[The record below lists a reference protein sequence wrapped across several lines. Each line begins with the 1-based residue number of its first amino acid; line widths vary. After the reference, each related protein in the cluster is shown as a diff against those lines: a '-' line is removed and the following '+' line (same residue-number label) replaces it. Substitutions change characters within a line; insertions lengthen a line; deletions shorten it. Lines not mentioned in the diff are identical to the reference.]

1 MKSCL
6 PPVFASL
13 LLISAVSAQE
23 GKKYA
28 KLLDYENVT
37 IRKVEPDGI
46 RIFHSGGIAKI
57 PLEELPAE
65 IAVDLGL
72 NQEDAELH
80 RGNVAVARQEAAVRA
95 QENAYLKDI
104 EGTLSGRVFHVEAGK
119 GLLLHGVRFDD
130 GKKKQIKVPYQVR
143 TGGPTGLYPDRPV
156 TYETRHRLEWVPDAL
171 VFDTVRVE
179 CDTRRYVDGS
189 RFKAKAYLMG
199 KYSYQDTDRGE
210 HTVARF
216 STDPDQVLI
225 AAGLRQPPEVPES
238 IPAGRVAGTG
248 TGFFIT
254 ANGHLL
260 TNHHVVEGHSK
271 IEVRVADRYLPAKV
285 LKYDAT
291 NDIALLHVEAAS
303 PHWLSLGDHGDV
315 GLAKEVFTVGF
326 PQVTMQGTAAK
337 FTEGSVS
344 SLSGLGDDI
353 RFFQVSVPVQPGNS
367 GGPLVDSSGKVVGIV
382 TARLRDGVGEE
393 GLRINQN
400 VNYALKIGH
409 AKKMLG
415 SAFVPPHPKETP
427 GGREAL
433 VKSVADAVAL
443 IRAE

>member
-1 MKSCL
+1 MCL
-6 PPVFASL
+6 PPIFAGL
-13 LLISAVSAQE
+13 LLVSAALAQE
-23 GKKYA
+23 GKKYDR
-28 KLLDYENVT
+28 LLNYENVT

-57 PLEELPAE
+57 PLESLPAE

-72 NQEDAELH
+72 NQEDADLH
-80 RGNVAVARQEAAVRA
+80 RENVAVARQEAAVRA
-95 QENAYLKDI
+95 QENAYLK
-104 EGTLSGRVFHVEAGK
+104 EQGGELSGRVFHVESGK

-156 TYETRHRLEWVPDAL
+156 TYETRYRLEWVPDRL

-179 CDTRRYVDGS
+179 CDTRRFIDGS

-199 KYSYQDTDRGE
+199 KYTYQDTEGAE

-216 STDPDQVLI
+216 STDPEQALVAGGFRQ
-225 AAGLRQPPEVPES
+225 AAETPASVPAERA
-238 IPAGRVAGTG
+238 PGTG

-260 TNHHVVEGHSK
+260 TNYHVVEGRSK
-271 IEVRVADRYLPAKV
+271 IEVRVGDRFLSAKV
-285 LKYDAT
+285 LEHDEA
-291 NDIALLHVEAAS
+291 NDIALLHVKAAS
-303 PHWLSLGDHGDV
+303 PHWLSLGDHGNV

-326 PQVTMQGTAAK
+326 PQVSMQGTAAK

-344 SLSGLGDDI
+344 SLSGFEDDI
-353 RFFQVSVPVQPGNS
+353 RFFQISVPVQPGNS

-382 TARLRDGVGEE
+382 TARLRDGVEE
-393 GLRINQN
+393 GGLRINQN

-415 SAFVPPHPKETP
+415 SAFIPPAPKETP
-427 GGREAL
+427 GNREAL

-443 IRAE
+443 IRGK